1 MSDSVPTDAALLA
14 AARIGERPAIEAL
27 LERYQGRVFRFG
39 LHMCG
44 DAEDARD
51 ILQETLL
58 AAARNIGEFR
68 GEASISTWLYTI
80 ARSFCVKKRRRSKFA
95 PAEEISLEG
104 AAGDLVSSSAGPEEL
119 AARDEIKQAL
129 VDVLEA
135 LDAPAREVMILRDIE
150 GLTAP
155 EVAQITG
162 ETVDA
167 IKSRLHR
174 ARADVRARLSA
185 VLGDADEPSPAG
197 CPDVLTAFSKRIEGD
212 LDPRLC
218 AELQDHVD
226 GCVACRG
233 RCDSLKRAL
242 AVCSGAPSGPVPAA
256 VTESVRAALR
266 TELRSLARGP
276 VRLT

>member
-1 MSDSVPTDAALLA
+1 VSDSVPTDAALLA

-51 ILQETLL
+51 VLQDTLL
-58 AAARNIGEFR
+58 AAARNIGNFR
-68 GEASISTWLYTI
+68 GDASISTWLYTI

-95 PAEEISLEG
+95 PAEQISLER
-104 AAGDLVSSSAGPEEL
+104 AAGELVSAAPGPEEL
-119 AARDEIKQAL
+119 AASDEIKQAL

-135 LDAPAREVMILRDIE
+135 LDAPSREVMILRDIE

-155 EVAQITG
+155 EVAEITG
-162 ETVDA
+162 ESVDA

-174 ARADVRARLSA
+174 VRADVRARLGA
-185 VLGDADEPSPAG
+185 LLGHKDEPPSPG
-197 CPDVLTAFSKRIEGD
+197 CPDVLTSFSKRMEGE

-218 AELQDHVD
+218 AELQEHVD
-226 GCVACRG
+226 GCVACRA
-233 RCDSLKRAL
+233 RCDSLKRVL
-242 AVCSGAPSGPVPAA
+242 AVCSGAQADPG
-256 VTESVRAALR
+256 
-266 TELRSLARGP
+266 
-276 VRLT
+276 RLT

>member
-1 MSDSVPTDAALLA
+1 VSDSVPSDAALVA
-14 AARIGERPAIEAL
+14 AARVGERPAIEAL

-68 GEASISTWLYTI
+68 GDASISTWLYTI

-95 PAEEISLEG
+95 PAEEVSLDR
-104 AAGDLVSSSAGPEEL
+104 AAGDLVSSAPGPEEL

-129 VDVLEA
+129 ADVLEA
-135 LDAPAREVMILRDIE
+135 LDAPLREVMILRDIE

-155 EVAQITG
+155 EVAEITG
-162 ETVDA
+162 ESVDA

-174 ARADVRARLSA
+174 ARADVRERLGA
-185 VLGDADEPSPAG
+185 LLGDAEEPPAAG
-197 CPDVLTAFSKRIEGD
+197 CPDVLTAFSKRIEGE

-218 AELQDHVD
+218 TELQDHVD
-226 GCVACRG
+226 GCLACRA
-233 RCDSLKRAL
+233 RCDSLKRVL
-242 AVCSGAPSGPVPAA
+242 AVCSGDDANPARPA
-256 VTESVRAALR
+256 SR
-266 TELRSLARGP
+266 
-276 VRLT
+276 